1 MSNKSKRMREVEA
14 EFCQSLE
21 NLLPAMIT
29 NKGLTWTAKEIG
41 VTKQTLNY
49 WNLALGIKVRRI
61 ALAPWE
67 KVEIVRN
74 EQC

>member
-21 NLLPAMIT
+21 NLLPPMIT
-29 NKGLTWTAKEIG
+29 SKGLTWTAKEIG
-41 VTKQTLNY
+41 VTKATLNY
-49 WNLALGIKVRRI
+49 WLLALGIKVRRI

-74 EQC
+74 DE

>member
-1 MSNKSKRMREVEA
+1 MSNKSKRMLEVEE
-14 EFCQSLE
+14 EFGQALE
-21 NLLPAMIT
+21 SLLPPMIT
-29 NKGLTWTAKEIG
+29 GKGLTWTAKEIG

-74 EQC
+74 E

>member
-1 MSNKSKRMREVEA
+1 MRQKAKRILEVEK
-14 EFCQSLE
+14 EFGQRLE
-21 NLLPAMIT
+21 NLLPPMIT
-29 NKGLTWTAKEIG
+29 NKGLTWTAQHIG
-41 VTKQTLNY
+41 GTVQTLNY

>member
-1 MSNKSKRMREVEA
+1 MHNKSKRMLEVEA
-14 EFCQSLE
+14 EFNQPLE
-21 NLLPAMIT
+21 SLLPAMIT
-29 NKGLTWTAKEIG
+29 SKGLTATAKEIG
-41 VTKQTLNY
+41 VTKGTLNY

-74 EQC
+74 ED

>member
-1 MSNKSKRMREVEA
+1 MSKSKRMLEVEE
-14 EFCQSLE
+14 EFGQMLE
-21 NLLPAMIT
+21 TLLPPMIT
-29 NKGLTWTAKEIG
+29 ALGLTLTAREIG
-41 VTKQTLNY
+41 VTKATLNY

-74 EQC
+74 D